1 MCCDGTAEVV
11 IARSAKRDEAI
22 PAMRTGAAMRNS
34 SRSLSS
40 DRPRPDPL
48 ARNDAQSF
56 SDLML
61 RRARSGR
68 LEAWAATRG
77 PSFETHRFAML
88 LRMRQKEGARS
99 ATKQSQPP
107 GWDLTPQVQAPMVQR
122 QRRGLAERTRDVG

>member
-1 MCCDGTAEVV
+1 MCCHGTAEVV

-22 PAMRTGAAMRNS
+22 PATRTGAAMRNS

-48 ARNDAQSF
+48 AR
-56 SDLML
+56 
-61 RRARSGR
+61 
-68 LEAWAATRG
+68 
-77 PSFETHRFAML
+77 FAML
-88 LRMRQKEGARS
+88 LRMRQKEGARI

-122 QRRGLAERTRDVG
+122 KRRGLAERTRDVG